1 MGRRQFTPEFKTRI
15 VLELLR
21 EEKPLGELAADHEIS
36 PNQLRNWKKE
46 FLENATRVFSESKQE
61 KELRAKEKAMDEERR
76 ELMAKVGQLTIE
88 VDWLKKNLEKCLAPT
103 GRLNLVSKDDKLSVA
118 KQAELLGVN
127 RTSFYYTP
135 VEPDGERE
143 TVIKNR
149 IDFWHT
155 KMPYLGV
162 RKIRIQLQERDGLR
176 VGRKLI
182 KRYMDEMGIYA
193 VYPKP
198 NLSKPNK
205 QHQIYPYLL
214 RNLDINHANQVWAI
228 DITYIRMGKGHMYLT
243 AIIDWYSRC
252 IIGWELSDTL
262 DTAPVLAAVKDT
274 IRQYVK
280 PKIINSDQG
289 SQFSSDDYTSYLKAA
304 GIRQSMDG
312 KARWVD
318 NVIIERW
325 FRSLKTERIY
335 INEYTTPK
343 ALRAGIQNYIYE
355 YNTERPHQTYN

>member
-1 MGRRQFTPEFKTRI
+1 M
-15 VLELLR
+15 
-21 EEKPLGELAADHEIS
+21 
-36 PNQLRNWKKE
+36 
-46 FLENATRVFSESKQE
+46 
-61 KELRAKEKAMDEERR
+61 
-76 ELMAKVGQLTIE
+76 
-88 VDWLKKNLEKCLAPT
+88 APT

-214 RNLDINHANQVWAI
+214 SKIFVIN
-228 DITYIRMGKGHMYLT
+228 
-243 AIIDWYSRC
+243 
-252 IIGWELSDTL
+252 
-262 DTAPVLAAVKDT
+262 
-274 IRQYVK
+274 
-280 PKIINSDQG
+280 
-289 SQFSSDDYTSYLKAA
+289 
-304 GIRQSMDG
+304 
-312 KARWVD
+312 
-318 NVIIERW
+318 
-325 FRSLKTERIY
+325 
-335 INEYTTPK
+335 
-343 ALRAGIQNYIYE
+343 
-355 YNTERPHQTYN
+355 